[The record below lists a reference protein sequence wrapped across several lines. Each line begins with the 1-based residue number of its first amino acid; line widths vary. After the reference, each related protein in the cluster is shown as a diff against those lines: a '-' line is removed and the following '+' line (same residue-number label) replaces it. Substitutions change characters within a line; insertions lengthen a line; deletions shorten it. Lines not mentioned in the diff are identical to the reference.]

1 MQIWL
6 RKYWKHISNLLK
18 NYSKDW
24 SWWSSDSKRLFVRE
38 SPELESPAQYKL
50 TYHPNIWDRAPGG
63 GSGHAA
69 FKLMKYG
76 TTASNQCDD
85 IGGQCPCLCGH
96 QTHPTL
102 TQKTVSWFW
111 IKDILRMSL
120 SWTQEHV
127 FFFKKFNAGMK
138 KFCVISLALV

>member
-1 MQIWL
+1 MQILLW
-6 RKYWKHISNLLK
+6 KCWKHIFNLLK
-18 NYSKDW
+18 NYRKDW
-24 SWWSSDSKRLFVRE
+24 FWWSSDSKRLFVRE

-102 TQKTVSWFW
+102 TQKTVCPDFQLRIFW
-111 IKDILRMSL
+111 ECPQVDHRNMYS
-120 SWTQEHV
+120 
-127 FFFKKFNAGMK
+127 FFKKLMQEWRSFVS
-138 KFCVISLALV
+138 FHWH